1 MSGDPFHEVRAE
13 VEAALQELSAASS
26 SYARQARATPR
37 AQHAAS
43 SELQQ
48 TIAQLRAQ
56 LLAIEPD
63 VEELEDAIA
72 AIEEPGVARRL
83 GISDSEVRSRRS
95 VVQRIQ
101 GELEAIRKQC
111 PAAVSDPTRRRPSTS
126 SSAYPP
132 SYRTTESG
140 LPQEDP
146 LGEEPDPNA
155 AFEMQHQS
163 LLIEQQDRTLTDIS
177 GTVGLLREQAHLMG
191 QEVFEQNQLISEIDE
206 HVDSTSSRLAKAQN
220 RMDRFVREHN
230 SGSNWCIFILMILLA
245 LLLFVILFM

>member
-1 MSGDPFHEVRAE
+1 MH
-13 VEAALQELSAASS
+13 ELSAASS

-101 GELEAIRKQC
+101 GELEVSFALLPTG
-111 PAAVSDPTRRRPSTS
+111 PATV
-126 SSAYPP
+126 
-132 SYRTTESG
+132 
-140 LPQEDP
+140 
-146 LGEEPDPNA
+146 
-155 AFEMQHQS
+155 
-163 LLIEQQDRTLTDIS
+163 LLIRQ
-177 GTVGLLREQAHLMG
+177 
-191 QEVFEQNQLISEIDE
+191 
-206 HVDSTSSRLAKAQN
+206 
-220 RMDRFVREHN
+220 
-230 SGSNWCIFILMILLA
+230 
-245 LLLFVILFM
+245 

>member
-13 VEAALQELSAASS
+13 VEAALRELSATSS
-26 SYARQARATPR
+26 SYARRARATPR
-37 AQHAAS
+37 AQHAS
-43 SELQQ
+43 DSELQQ

-83 GISDSEVRSRRS
+83 GIADSEVKLRRS
-95 VVQRIQ
+95 VVQRIK
-101 GELEAIRKQC
+101 GELY
-111 PAAVSDPTRRRPSTS
+111 DPTRRRPSTS

-132 SYRTTESG
+132 SYRTTGSTQPE
-140 LPQEDP
+140 
-146 LGEEPDPNA
+146 EEPRNEPDSNA
-155 AFEMQHQS
+155 EFEMQHQS

-191 QEVFEQNQLISEIDE
+191 QEVFEQNRMLDEIDE

-245 LLLFVILFM
+245 ILLFVILFM

>member
-1 MSGDPFHEVRAE
+1 
-13 VEAALQELSAASS
+13 LQELSAASS

-101 GELEAIRKQC
+101 GELEVCNGPHADRSGTVSLVRQDLITISDKFMQAIRKQC
-111 PAAVSDPTRRRPSTS
+111 PAAVSVSPLKYIGAPAHRHEPL
-126 SSAYPP
+126 
-132 SYRTTESG
+132 TTEWLFVGSDSKETIYV
-140 LPQEDP
+140 L
-146 LGEEPDPNA
+146 
-155 AFEMQHQS
+155 
-163 LLIEQQDRTLTDIS
+163 
-177 GTVGLLREQAHLMG
+177 VGLST
-191 QEVFEQNQLISEIDE
+191 VISYNR
-206 HVDSTSSRLAKAQN
+206 VRLATRGPFRRGA
-220 RMDRFVREHN
+220 
-230 SGSNWCIFILMILLA
+230 
-245 LLLFVILFM
+245 

>member
-13 VEAALQELSAASS
+13 VEAALHELSAASS

-132 SYRTTESG
+132 SYRTTEPG
-140 LPQEDP
+140 LPDEDA
-146 LGEEPDPNA
+146 LGEEPDLNA

-191 QEVFEQNQLISEIDE
+191 QEVIISEIDE
-206 HVDSTSSRLAKAQN
+206 HVDSTASRLAKAQN

>member
-13 VEAALQELSAASS
+13 VEAALRELSAASS
-26 SYARQARATPR
+26 SYTRQARSKPR
-37 AQHAAS
+37 AQHAADS
-43 SELQQ
+43 GLQQ

-83 GISDSEVRSRRS
+83 GLSDAEVRSRRS
-95 VVQRIQ
+95 VVQRIK
-101 GELEAIRKQC
+101 GDLE
-111 PAAVSDPTRRRPSTS
+111 DPTRRRPSTS
-126 SSAYPP
+126 SLAYQP
-132 SYRTTESG
+132 SYRTTDAS
-140 LPQEDP
+140 LPEP
-146 LGEEPDPNA
+146 EEEEARGEEDPNA

-191 QEVFEQNQLISEIDE
+191 QEVFEQNQIIGEIDE

-220 RMDRFVREHN
+220 RMDRFVREH
-230 SGSNWCIFILMILLA
+230 
-245 LLLFVILFM
+245 